1 MNEQITPALDA
12 ARLLPVYEGRG
23 LVWMLLF
30 KNNEAIEDFQM
41 MRQMAHASGNH
52 QKEGEALCHLAFTH
66 FMMLTEEQML
76 FVEQY
81 AQAALQLAQ
90 QTGDQKIFAKSL
102 TSLGLLHQT
111 RGNLQEANRH
121 MEESLRISRREGYRD
136 SLAQNLLWLN
146 VQTHWQGNFQRAS
159 ALCQESLAVFRADH
173 DGYHELM
180 SLAFLCL
187 EHGSLGNYA
196 QAFNV
201 LHEGITKA
209 KERENIY
216 FLGRLTN
223 SRGWLHSELRD
234 IQRALQYDQES
245 ADMGRTHGIPNV
257 EISAL
262 INIGLDYLALGQYE
276 RALSYLEP
284 TLERVERE
292 ALGSHR
298 WRWKIRLLIGLA
310 ELTYTTRAYEQ
321 ALRYVEKGLRE
332 AQATSSQKYV
342 AKAWALRGKIAA
354 KLGDTEAGGAELQ
367 QAFGLT
373 EQLQSPSLFYPIAY
387 DLGQWYESA
396 GQEQQAAML
405 YGKAKAAIEHI
416 ATAVEDQALRSIFLQ
431 SPSVQAIYE
440 RTARLGT

>member
-1 MNEQITPALDA
+1 
-12 ARLLPVYEGRG
+12 
-23 LVWMLLF
+23 ML
-30 KNNEAIEDFQM
+30 
-41 MRQMAHASGNH
+41 S
-52 QKEGEALCHLAFTH
+52 
-66 FMMLTEEQML
+66 EEQML

-121 MEESLRISRREGYRD
+121 MEESLQISRREGYRD

-276 RALSYLEP
+276 RALSYLSRP
-284 TLERVERE
+284 SS
-292 ALGSHR
+292 GSNV
-298 WRWKIRLLIGLA
+298 KRLV
-310 ELTYTTRAYEQ
+310 LTDGGGRSGSSS
-321 ALRYVEKGLRE
+321 GLR
-332 AQATSSQKYV
+332 
-342 AKAWALRGKIAA
+342 
-354 KLGDTEAGGAELQ
+354 
-367 QAFGLT
+367 
-373 EQLQSPSLFYPIAY
+373 SLPIPR
-387 DLGQWYESA
+387 ERMSKHC
-396 GQEQQAAML
+396 AML
-405 YGKAKAAIEHI
+405 KRDSEKHRRRRRRSMSPKPGPC
-416 ATAVEDQALRSIFLQ
+416 AVRLRQ
-431 SPSVQAIYE
+431 S
-440 RTARLGT
+440 